1 MIVPV
6 MLRMILTETLSASS
20 MIERGVMMS
29 PQFPQV
35 IVMMVISWSDVMA
48 DQLEEPETQEQRGRR
63 IKKSKFISKKH

>member
-35 IVMMVISWSDVMA
+35 IVMMVTSWLDEMA
-48 DQLEEPETQEQRGRR
+48 NQLEEPEIQEQKGRR
-63 IKKSKFISKKH
+63 IKK

>member
-35 IVMMVISWSDVMA
+35 ILMMVISWLDEME

-63 IKKSKFISKKH
+63 IKK

>member
-35 IVMMVISWSDVMA
+35 IVMMVISWLDEME
-48 DQLEEPETQEQRGRR
+48 DQLEELETQEQRGRR
-63 IKKSKFISKKH
+63 IKK

>member
-35 IVMMVISWSDVMA
+35 IVMMVISWLDEMA
-48 DQLEEPETQEQRGRR
+48 DQPEEPETQEQRGRR
-63 IKKSKFISKKH
+63 IKK

>member
-1 MIVPV
+1 MMIVPV

-35 IVMMVISWSDVMA
+35 MVMMVISWLDEME

-63 IKKSKFISKKH
+63 IKK

>member
-1 MIVPV
+1 MMIVPV

-35 IVMMVISWSDVMA
+35 IVMMVISWLDEMA
-48 DQLEEPETQEQRGRR
+48 NQLEEPEIQEQKGRR
-63 IKKSKFISKKH
+63 IKK

>member
-1 MIVPV
+1 MMIVPV

-35 IVMMVISWSDVMA
+35 IVMMVISWLDEMA
-48 DQLEEPETQEQRGRR
+48 NQLEEPETQEQKGRR
-63 IKKSKFISKKH
+63 IKK